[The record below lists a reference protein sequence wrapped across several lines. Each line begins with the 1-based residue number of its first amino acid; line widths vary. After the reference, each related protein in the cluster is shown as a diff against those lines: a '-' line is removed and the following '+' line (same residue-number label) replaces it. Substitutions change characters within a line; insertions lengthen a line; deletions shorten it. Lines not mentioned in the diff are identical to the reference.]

1 MNALNESRIRYISKL
16 FGDEFDFKDIEF
28 FVKIRDTYKT
38 GKKNSIGIS
47 GLSRNIQSTCQE
59 ICWFIINRRKW

>member
-28 FVKIRDTYKT
+28 SVKIRDTYKT

-47 GLSRNIQSTCQE
+47 CLSRNIQSTCQE
-59 ICWFIINRRKW
+59 IC